1 MSQDAGARTVDLL
14 SQLLNELLAK
24 TEPSDTQPIS
34 GVGAL
39 SIAAGTVSGSGNT
52 TLITPASGKRVRVYY
67 ASYNNALAV
76 EAGFRFGAAGTIWLK
91 NNVVANSVI
100 AKDFGDLRFVQ
111 GAVDEVLILNLS
123 LAVSTNWTVFYVEV

>member
-1 MSQDAGARTVDLL
+1 MKAVDERVYDSLQQVL
-14 SQLLNELLAK
+14 AELLNK
-24 TEPSDTQPIS
+24 TEPTDNQAVS

-39 SIAAGTVSGSGNT
+39 SIAAGTASSSGNT
-52 TLITPASGKRVRVYY
+52 TLITPASGKSVRVYY

-91 NNVVANSVI
+91 NNLVANSVI
-100 AKDFGDLRFVQ
+100 SKDFGDLRYVQ